1 MKTYKAKVELFRKG
15 SLNEQAVRECGPRME
30 QYILHTL
37 QTVFDEATTLSMDH
51 LDALCVQKVGSSLII
66 EVSTE
71 GSLEVCDVE
80 GYLGI
85 KTSKWD
91 FRLGYDDN
99 APIHARLSTVPYT
112 FRTSSTLD
120 NRTTQ
125 VNIFIVPEGEG
136 QMLPELTLSDVTAE
150 TFESVEKLWYVGYG
164 RKAKVRAITLLSEQE
179 EVA

>member
-1 MKTYKAKVELFRKG
+1 MKTYKAKIELFRKG
-15 SLNEQAVRECGPRME
+15 SLNEQAVRQCGPRME

-37 QTVFDEATTLSMDH
+37 QTVFDSSTGLSPD
-51 LDALCVQKVGSSLII
+51 LDDLCVQKVGSSLLVN
-66 EVSTE
+66 VSTE

-91 FRLGYDDN
+91 FRVQYDDN
-99 APIHARLSTVPYT
+99 APIQARLSTVPYT

-125 VNIFIVPEGEG
+125 VNIFIVPEVDG

-150 TFESVEKLWYVGYG
+150 TFESVEKLWYLGYG